1 MNSAL
6 HDKEGELERL
16 RSQVLRL
23 EAAVSS
29 HDADLLGTATE
40 AHRLNTENEA
50 RHVNMVLHMEKAHR
64 KKGKVWTASESKLV
78 SALQSKCL
86 ELDKTLEDAGALA
99 ERADELE
106 GRNAQLRGELAAAQR
121 ELASGQREL
130 RAREQALEQFVGY
143 NQEQQGA
150 LLRLG
155 GKLEAVSK
163 AKGRISDQRNE
174 DTRTRA
180 ALMEDHGKQMSA
192 VADQLRRRDEQL
204 AETDERLAKTQAE
217 MAGLEARLEAKA
229 AAVKDADNRL
239 REEVHRMQLHVQEAE
254 SKRTVAERDQ
264 ATASARLQVLT
275 TDMSSSAAET
285 VLLKAR
291 LDEANRYLATSAAQL
306 EEGTRQRQA
315 AVEAQA
321 AAERGAV
328 EATAQLREQLKA
340 AVRDRDRNDARLH
353 ELETKDEELETKTE
367 ALRTDN
373 AALGA
378 RLEAANAARRSI
390 GSRAAAALAAL
401 RQRTPRGA
409 TLAMAWFGAWR
420 HFKNARRRARR
431 HAWVVNVMD
440 AFIEFSQSRSLA
452 RRAFGAWARVGA
464 RGGRDVAV
472 ATALERALSSEAS
485 PVEVR
490 ESTGAEL
497 HVRLGSFAQRT
508 VDCREL
514 PGGAGDATS
523 CFPVSGGLC
532 GFLGGMF
539 EVHGE
544 MRDAYVDEPWEKGGS
559 CVYVC
564 KYVYMSIREWDV
576 EREEKKSECGCF
588 VRVEEFANERER

>member
-23 EAAVSS
+23 ETAVST

-106 GRNAQLRGELAAAQR
+106 GRNAQLRGELAAVQR
-121 ELASGQREL
+121 ERTSGQREL

-143 NQEQQGA
+143 NQEQQSA

-192 VADQLRRRDEQL
+192 LADQLRRRDEQL

-217 MAGLEARLEAKA
+217 MAGLEARLEAKT

-254 SKRTVAERDQ
+254 SKRTVAERDL
-264 ATASARLQVLT
+264 ATASARLEVLT

-340 AVRDRDRNDARLH
+340 A
-353 ELETKDEELETKTE
+353 ETRDEELETKTE

-373 AALGA
+373 AALGE

-420 HFKNARRRARR
+420 HFKDARRRARR
-431 HAWVVNVMD
+431 HAWVVKVVD
-440 AFIEFSQSRSLA
+440 ALIEFSQSRSLA

-497 HVRLGSFAQRT
+497 RARLESFARRT

-523 CFPVSGGLC
+523 CFPVSSGLC

-544 MRDAYVDEPWEKGGS
+544 MRDAYVDEPWKRGRGGGAVCV
-559 CVYVC
+559 CVYMYERTGVGC
-564 KYVYMSIREWDV
+564 REK
-576 EREEKKSECGCF
+576 ERVSVG
-588 VRVEEFANERER
+588 VS